1 MRMKTKIFFLAA
13 LLAFAVFANSC
24 QQDEGG
30 EKRGDRQTIIP
41 EEIALNAVSQKYVDE
56 RLSIYAPFKLTADL
70 SHLSEN
76 EVEIIRILYKV
87 ARIMDGLFWKQA
99 IGQKQGFKSRIS
111 DTNTR
116 LFSRINYGP
125 WDRLNNNKPFIDGI
139 GEKPPG
145 ANFYPADMT
154 KEEFEAFD
162 DPDKTSLYTLIRR
175 DENGSLKS
183 VWYHKAYSKEL
194 LKASNLLKEAAALAE
209 DPGLKKYL
217 DLRAEALVTDDYQ
230 PSDFAWMEMQNT
242 NIDFVVGAIENYED
256 ALYGYKAAYESF
268 ILLKDKDWSQKLE
281 KFAAMLPDL
290 QKGLPVDDEYKQDV
304 PGSKADMN
312 AYDVI
317 YYAGDCNAGSK
328 TIAINLPND
337 EEVHVKYGS
346 RKLQLKNSMRAKF
359 EKILVPISEILIDPE
374 QRQYITFTAFF
385 ENTMFHEVGH
395 AMGIK
400 NTINGKG
407 TVREALKEQ
416 YSSIEEGKAD
426 IMGLYLVTKLYE
438 MGELTEGEV
447 MDNYVTFF
455 AGIFRSSRFGAAS
468 SHGKA
473 NMMRFNYF
481 EEQKAFTL
489 KEDGTYSID
498 FDKTYDAMISLMQ
511 KILVIEG
518 NGDYDAAKAWV
529 QEAAMIPPALQADLD
544 KLNNSNIPVDIVFKQ
559 GPATVGLK

>member
-1 MRMKTKIFFLAA
+1 MKTST
-13 LLAFAVFANSC
+13 LLTSLLIAVFVISMSC
-24 QQDEGG
+24 DPKTNKGHD
-30 EKRGDRQTIIP
+30 GDNATIIP
-41 EEIALNAVSQKYVDE
+41 AGIALEPSSADYVNE
-56 RLSIYAPFKLTADL
+56 RLAIYAPFELVADI
-70 SHLSEN
+70 SHLSDKER
-76 EVEIIRILYKV
+76 EIIGIFYEV
-87 ARIMDGLFWKQA
+87 AGIMDGLFWKQT
-99 IGQKQGFKSRIS
+99 IGEKDDFLQRIG
-111 DTNTR
+111 DENTKK
-116 LFSRINYGP
+116 FAMINYGP
-125 WDRLNNNKPFIDGI
+125 WDRLNNNTPFIANI
-139 GEKPPG
+139 GEKPKG

-162 DPDKTSLYTLIRR
+162 NPDKTSLYTIIRR

-183 VWYHKAYSKEL
+183 VWYHEAYAAEL
-194 LKASNLLKEAAALAE
+194 QKASELMKKAATLAE

-217 DLRAEALVTDDYQ
+217 ELRAEALVTDNYQ

-256 ALYGYKAAYESF
+256 ALYGYKAAFESF
-268 ILLKDKDWSQKLE
+268 ILLKDIDWSKKLE
-281 KFAAMLPDL
+281 KFSTMLPEL
-290 QKGLPVDDEYKQDV
+290 QRGLPVEDEYKKDV

-312 AYDVI
+312 AYEVI
-317 YYAGDCNAGSK
+317 FYAGDCNAGSK

-337 EEVHVKYGS
+337 EEVHMKFGS
-346 RKLQLKNSMRAKF
+346 RKLQLKNAMRAKF
-359 EKILVPISEILIDPE
+359 DKILVPIADLLIDPE

-400 NTINGKG
+400 NTIDGNS

-416 YSSIEEGKAD
+416 YSAIEEGKAD

-481 EEQKAFTL
+481 EEQGAFTINA
-489 KEDGTYSID
+489 DGTYTVNFEQMQS
-498 FDKTYDAMISLMQ
+498 AMVSLMQ
-511 KILVIEG
+511 KILVIQG

-529 QEAAMIPPALQADLD
+529 EEAAMVPPGLQADLD
-544 KLNNSNIPVDIVFKQ
+544 RLNNSNIPVDITFNQ
-559 GPATVGLK
+559 GPEVIGLK